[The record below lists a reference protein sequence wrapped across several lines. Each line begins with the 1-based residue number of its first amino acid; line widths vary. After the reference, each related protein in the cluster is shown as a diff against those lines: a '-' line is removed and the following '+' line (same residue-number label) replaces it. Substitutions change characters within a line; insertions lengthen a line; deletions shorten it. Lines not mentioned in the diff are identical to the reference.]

1 MWDRSARQLL
11 AGRDK
16 SEAIMQLHNQGVGA
30 SEIAHRLEVWVP
42 VFGVVHIGGRGERSR
57 G

>member
-42 VFGVVHIGGRGERSR
+42 VFGVVHIGGRG
-57 G
+57 